1 MFNLE
6 QFILEWRRQMQAVG
20 LKNPHVLDE
29 LESHLWEESER
40 QINLGLSP
48 QDAFE
53 TAVRRIGQAKALNYE
68 FKKITGIKEVREW
81 MKHSV
86 FTLAGI
92 PNHYLKTSM
101 NTPGANS
108 NIEPGWAT
116 YLKAAMFVAPAVCL
130 WGLALL
136 KIVPS
141 LKAVSD
147 GAGFS
152 WPEFS
157 RINIG
162 FAELLKDKCL
172 YLVSGVILALILLEW
187 RSANW
192 PRYRRAAIA
201 LTTFILNSSLLISLF
216 LIIVTA
222 ALLAVRIAHPVK

>member
-6 QFILEWRRQMQAVG
+6 QSILEWRRQMLAVG
-20 LKNPHVLDE
+20 LGNPNVLDE
-29 LESHLWEESER
+29 LESHLREDAER
-40 QINLGLSP
+40 QIKSGLTP

-53 TAVRRIGQAKALNYE
+53 TAVRRIGQAKALNHE
-68 FKKITGIKEVREW
+68 FKKITGIKEVRER

-86 FTLAGI
+86 LTLAGI

-101 NTPGANS
+101 NTSDPNS
-108 NIEPGWAT
+108 IIEPGWAT
-116 YLKAAMFVAPAVCL
+116 YLKAALFVAPAVCL
-130 WGLALL
+130 WDLALV

-141 LKAVSD
+141 LKAVSE

-162 FAELLKDKCL
+162 IAELLTDKCL

-222 ALLAVRIAHPVK
+222 ALVAVRIAHSVK